1 MPYKLRTEHE
11 KSFRDTGS
19 GALFLTP
26 TESIFYLLAFS
37 NRKQVLTHRCLSFG
51 VGNLLKSK
59 WNFNTAVL
67 GDFPATLSV
76 YNTSCITIEKS

>member
-26 TESIFYLLAFS
+26 TESIVYLLAFS
-37 NRKQVLTHRCLSFG
+37 NRKQVFIFWG
-51 VGNLLKSK
+51 GKSPEGQVE
-59 WNFNTAVL
+59 F
-67 GDFPATLSV
+67 
-76 YNTSCITIEKS
+76 